1 MATSSTTTGSAARH
15 GVVAMLPLLAGY
27 MPFALVIGSAAADR
41 GTPLAGW
48 AGSWLIL
55 AGSAHLAA
63 MRTLDDAGAVAAIL
77 TGLLINARLLVY
89 SASLARRWAGQP
101 RWFRFAAA
109 GLIIDPTW
117 AVADRHAD
125 EAPTARDHRHYFL
138 GAALTLAVGWSAAMA
153 VGAVLGA
160 RLDGLDLQI
169 AVPLCLLSLVG
180 PSLRSGPAR
189 PVVAVAAVVALVTA
203 DWPSG
208 TGLLAAVA
216 AGCLTSLALEYR
228 RPS

>member
-1 MATSSTTTGSAARH
+1 MVPSTTTVASAGRRGAL
-15 GVVAMLPLLAGY
+15 AMLPMLAGY

-55 AGSAHLAA
+55 GGSAHLAT
-63 MRTLDDAGAVAAIL
+63 MRTLDEAGAAAAII
-77 TGLLINARLLVY
+77 TGLLVNARLLVY
-89 SASLARRWAGQP
+89 SASLAKRWGQQP
-101 RWFRFAAA
+101 QWFRFAAA

-125 EAPTARDHRHYFL
+125 LATDLAEHRRYFL
-138 GAALTLAVGWSAAMA
+138 GAGLTLAAGWSAGMA

-160 RLDGLDLQI
+160 RLDWLDLQI
-169 AVPLCLLSLVG
+169 AVPLCLLALVG
-180 PSLRSGPAR
+180 TGLRGSTTR
-189 PVVAVAAVVALVTA
+189 LVIAVAGTVALLTA

-208 TGLLAAVA
+208 TGLLAAIA
-216 AGCLTSLALEYR
+216 AGSVTGLALDR
-228 RPS
+228 RAAA